1 MESFFAP
8 LPVDPVDVERISWVV
23 GHHHTYTNVDGLDH
37 QILLEA
43 DFLVNADES
52 GYARAAIET
61 ARSQIFQTV
70 SGIRLLDAMYPENV
84 SGMAYNEIVSI

>member
-1 MESFFAP
+1 MRRRRPQGLYFP
-8 LPVDPVDVERISWVV
+8 ERE
-23 GHHHTYTNVDGLDH
+23 DH

-43 DFLVNADES
+43 DFLVNAEES

-84 SGMAYNEIVSI
+84 SGMAYN

>member
-1 MESFFAP
+1 MIRNVNNIPDIPTS
-8 LPVDPVDVERISWVV
+8 RQV
-23 GHHHTYTNVDGLDH
+23 GTKKV
-37 QILLEA
+37 
-43 DFLVNADES
+43 LVNADES